1 MKKYILRLIILL
13 AFTGAFYI
21 KIVNQ
26 LVFAL
31 LALMCLG
38 YLCKNGKVEKRNFV
52 FLSLIFLL
60 VIVGLYN
67 TEGRLDNPNVP
78 MYYAFWF
85 IYSLTILNDID
96 GWKETI
102 IENRVFVMFFTKL
115 WCIVIGICMFLPMCY
130 RYNDGSRGFVGFT
143 GVEVA
148 SGGNRLCPVA
158 LLSLI
163 HI

>member
-78 MYYAFWF
+78 MYYLPYTLNVLRMHSGFRDSHSWNSSKRPLR
-85 IYSLTILNDID
+85 SLASVL
-96 GWKETI
+96 KQ
-102 IENRVFVMFFTKL
+102 RQKL
-115 WCIVIGICMFLPMCY
+115 VWHSAIW
-130 RYNDGSRGFVGFT
+130 NS
-143 GVEVA
+143 
-148 SGGNRLCPVA
+148 S
-158 LLSLI
+158 SL
-163 HI
+163 

>member
-1 MKKYILRLIILL
+1 
-13 AFTGAFYI
+13 
-21 KIVNQ
+21 
-26 LVFAL
+26 
-31 LALMCLG
+31 MCLG

-102 IENRVFVMFFTKL
+102 IENRV
-115 WCIVIGICMFLPMCY
+115 
-130 RYNDGSRGFVGFT
+130 
-143 GVEVA
+143 
-148 SGGNRLCPVA
+148 
-158 LLSLI
+158 
-163 HI
+163 

>member
-1 MKKYILRLIILL
+1 
-13 AFTGAFYI
+13 
-21 KIVNQ
+21 
-26 LVFAL
+26 
-31 LALMCLG
+31 MCLG
-38 YLCKNGKVEKRNFV
+38 YLCKDGKVEKRNFV

-115 WCIVIGICMFLPMCY
+115 WCNLKRISPKESTFILYCLLKSSHNVVWLKSSVLQV
-130 RYNDGSRGFVGFT
+130 RYTFSASLSFPGSLHQGQPF
-143 GVEVA
+143 
-148 SGGNRLCPVA
+148 S
-158 LLSLI
+158 
-163 HI
+163 